1 MKTTGNA
8 SRTELRRSRWSRRP
22 GSFPGRSCAV
32 ALVVALLIAP
42 AGAAAQEIFSWLNR
56 GLAPVEFV
64 AGDWVRYQ
72 ASVTDENGQV
82 TDTLT
87 VRVLHVFD
95 HVFDH
100 VVDQGIEQGI
110 GQEVWLGL
118 ETSSGLDYIA
128 LDPEQL
134 DPGRQILDALL
145 RVVRMTD
152 AGLVEEDVEALKR
165 SALVQRH
172 FTDPFVAPNVERHAL
187 PDSVVGGEAIG
198 REAVLLDETLS
209 ESAGVFVIRTRLR
222 ARAEM
227 SPAIPLLGL
236 LRSQTNSVVTTEA
249 ADGGRDRRRPAL
261 FTQTS
266 LLCIGYG
273 RDGESALPEGIES
286 AN

>member
-1 MKTTGNA
+1 M
-8 SRTELRRSRWSRRP
+8 
-22 GSFPGRSCAV
+22 CIV
-32 ALVVALLIAP
+32 ALVAALLIVP
-42 AGAAAQEIFSWLNR
+42 AGAGAQEVFSWLNR

-64 AGDWVRYQ
+64 PGDWVRYQ
-72 ASVTDENGQV
+72 ASVVDEYGQV

-87 VRVLHVFD
+87 VTVLRA
-95 HVFDH
+95 
-100 VVDQGIEQGI
+100 VDR
-110 GQEVWLGL
+110 EVWLGM

-128 LDPEQL
+128 LDPDQL
-134 DPGRQILDALL
+134 EPGRQILDALL
-145 RVVRMTD
+145 RVVRSTE

-187 PDSVVGGEAIG
+187 PDSVVQGEAIV

-209 ESAGVFVIRTRLR
+209 EPAGVFVIRTRLR

-249 ADGGRDRRRPAL
+249 ASGGRDRSRPAL
-261 FTQTS
+261 FTETS

-273 RDGESALPEGIES
+273 RKAEIALPEGIES